1 MAEREYLKQGVDR
14 VLSGKI
20 RLISRVKQCEFP
32 NKGDSRKYEDDIAVL
47 GIELID
53 RRTKG

>member
-14 VLSGKI
+14 ELSGKI
-20 RLISRVKQCEFP
+20 CLISRVKQCKFP
-32 NKGDSRKYEDDIAVL
+32 NKGDSRKCEDDIAVL